1 MRYLQLCTIV
11 FSLLGGGYASAD
23 ERSDA
28 LAALSASRF
37 DEAIGHYQRLV
48 KADPADGESRYRFGI
63 ALMSVDRLD
72 AAAIQFEAASELGYQ
87 SMGADYRLAR
97 IHAREGRT
105 EAALDK
111 LDSIAAAGFPSVKLI
126 ADEADFA
133 SIRNSD
139 RYAAALATVRTSRY
153 PCRARA
159 EHRGFDFWIGQW
171 DVSAA
176 GQTAGSSDVRLILGD
191 CVVFEN
197 WESAAGMSGKSFN
210 FYDAGEQ
217 HWRQIWVDDTGSVIE
232 FTGQIVAGAMLYT
245 ATTRD
250 PDSGEQ
256 TRHRLTFTSN
266 EDGTVR
272 QLWEQSAGTDETWQ
286 VAFDGRYE
294 RQPAARVSGTL

>member
-1 MRYLQLCTIV
+1 MRYLTSCTIV
-11 FSLLGGGYASAD
+11 FSLLAGGLASAD
-23 ERSDA
+23 ERADA
-28 LAALSASRF
+28 LAALSESRF
-37 DEAIGHYQRLV
+37 DDAIGQYERLV
-48 KADPADGESRYRFGI
+48 VADPSDGESRYRFGI

-72 AAAIQFEAASELGYQ
+72 EAAVQFGAASELGYQ
-87 SMGADYRLAR
+87 GMGADYRLAR
-97 IHAREGRT
+97 IHARQGHR

-111 LDSIAAAGFPSVKLI
+111 LESIAAAGFPSVKLVE
-126 ADEADFA
+126 DEADFT
-133 SIRNSD
+133 SIRASD
-139 RYAAALATVRTSRY
+139 RYAAALAAVRNNRY

-210 FYDAGEQ
+210 FYDAGER

-232 FTGQIVAGAMLYT
+232 FTGQIVDGAMLYT

-250 PDSGEQ
+250 PDSGEE
-256 TRHRLTFTSN
+256 TRHKLTFTAN

-272 QLWEQSAGTDETWQ
+272 QLWEQSAGSDGAWQ

-294 RQPAARVSGTL
+294 RQPAARLSGTL